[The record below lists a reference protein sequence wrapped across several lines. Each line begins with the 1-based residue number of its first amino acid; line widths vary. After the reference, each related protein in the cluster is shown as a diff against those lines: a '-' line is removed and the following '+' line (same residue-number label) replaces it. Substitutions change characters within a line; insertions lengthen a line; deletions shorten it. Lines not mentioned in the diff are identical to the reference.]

1 MTSKESSLTGSHL
14 GFKCLNA
21 LNEFWIIINSMAMIS
36 RMCVFSHSVTS
47 DSANPW
53 AEARQAPLS
62 MSFPQQE
69 YRSRLPFPP
78 PGDLP
83 QPGTEPMSSVSP
95 ALAGGFFTTVP
106 SGKALIFNIA
116 DRLKICG

>member
-1 MTSKESSLTGSHL
+1 MRAQSLSHVQL
-14 GFKCLNA
+14 F
-21 LNEFWIIINSMAMIS
+21 
-36 RMCVFSHSVTS
+36 V
-47 DSANPW
+47 NPW

-62 MSFPQQE
+62 MSFSQQE

-83 QPGTEPMSSVSP
+83 QPGIEPMPSVSP
-95 ALAGGFFTTVP
+95 ALAGGFLSTVP